1 MESTPSRVLSVTA
14 KNEAIVQRKM
24 IGASWLGNMTMASG
38 TQEMGGIGRI
48 SSKGAK
54 TKSRMESFQPVSRP
68 RGVPSKDHAKAAVML
83 QAHMPMTVYRAHHQ
97 LPKRD

>member
-1 MESTPSRVLSVTA
+1 MISPPTSENHAAPRPISM
-14 KNEAIVQRKM
+14 QRKM

-54 TKSRMESFQPVSRP
+54 TKSRMERFQPMSRP
-68 RGVPSKDHAKAAVML
+68 SGMPSRDHAKAWVMRQTL
-83 QAHMPMTVYRAHHQ
+83 MPMSVYQAQ
-97 LPKRD
+97 PQMP